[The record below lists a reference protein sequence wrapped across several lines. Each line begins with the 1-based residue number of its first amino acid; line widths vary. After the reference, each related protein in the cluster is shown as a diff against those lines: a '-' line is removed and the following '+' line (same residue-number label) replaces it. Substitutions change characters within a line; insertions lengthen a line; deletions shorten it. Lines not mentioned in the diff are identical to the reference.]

1 MAWYV
6 LCLHVVCVFVFVR
19 ARVLRKFAIIFV
31 VDVLYEFVCFTL
43 IILGWENIRRIDSRR
58 MNKKKKQK
66 FSITER
72 KRKKQNKKNKINN
85 IKNHNHS

>member
-58 MNKKKKQK
+58 MNKKKK
-66 FSITER
+66 TEVFDYGT
-72 KRKKQNKKNKINN
+72 KKKETKLKK
-85 IKNHNHS
+85 